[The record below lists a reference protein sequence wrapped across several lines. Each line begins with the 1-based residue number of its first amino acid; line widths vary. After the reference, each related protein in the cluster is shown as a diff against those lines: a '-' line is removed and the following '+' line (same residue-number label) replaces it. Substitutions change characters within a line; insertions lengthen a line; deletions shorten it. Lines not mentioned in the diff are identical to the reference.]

1 MTSQAFSLPNL
12 EGRQKHQA
20 DEAVCHDLEGD
31 RAEGEQATEGGL
43 SSAGIQAT
51 WPRFFCGPH
60 GREAELGASSGVPR
74 RADRPPH
81 ASEADQRHSKQ
92 REARQTL
99 IRPDVQLGRP
109 RPKLQQMQKSILA
122 GPFGAVR
129 GQLLAAPD

>member
-81 ASEADQRHSKQ
+81 AIFLWA
-92 REARQTL
+92 ARP
-99 IRPDVQLGRP
+99 RGRARGELGRAST
-109 RPKLQQMQKSILA
+109 RRSSA
-122 GPFGAVR
+122 TCV
-129 GQLLAAPD
+129 